1 MPLSASG
8 MRGMRVQAQETHGTA
23 ITRDAQSSVHCAI
36 LAQHTDGAVTST

>member
-8 MRGMRVQAQETHGTA
+8 MRERRVQTQEAHGTA

-36 LAQHTDGAVTST
+36 LAQHTDGAFTSR